1 MAVIPLIKTC
11 VKNGCTKLSIT
22 DYTGLYDVTTNP
34 TGYGATNNITGS
46 GDTGFSATITIDG
59 GTPIDVAAQVA
70 DPIAGTFTYD
80 DIDITLADGWHTI
93 VYKVGTTAA
102 GIRSNTVKIFVS
114 CAVKCCVEQKMMEL
128 LNYDPCKDASKI
140 AVTMHIWS
148 LYLNMKKAAASC
160 GQSEAT
166 NLLTRLQAVCG
177 TTTDCGCS

>member
-1 MAVIPLIKTC
+1 MALVPLIKAC
-11 VKNGCTKLSIT
+11 SKAGCTKLSIT
-22 DYTGLYDVTTNP
+22 DVTGVYNASTNT
-34 TGYGATNNITGS
+34 TGYGATNNVTGS

-59 GTPIDVAAQVA
+59 GTPINVASQVA
-70 DPIAGTFTYD
+70 DPIAGHFTYD

-102 GIRSNTVKIFVS
+102 GIKTNTIKIFTYCSVR
-114 CAVKCCVEQKMMEL
+114 CCVFQKMLEL
-128 LNYDPCKDASKI
+128 KNYDACKDASKI

-148 LYLNMKKAAASC
+148 MYTAMKYAASGC
-160 GQSEAT
+160 DHTEAT